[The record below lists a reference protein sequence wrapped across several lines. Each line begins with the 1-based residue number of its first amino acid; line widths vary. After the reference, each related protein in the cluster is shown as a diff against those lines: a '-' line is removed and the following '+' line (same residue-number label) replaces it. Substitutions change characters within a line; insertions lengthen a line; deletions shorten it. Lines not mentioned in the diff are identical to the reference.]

1 MYMASK
7 RDKDTEFTEMVDNTL
22 DETKSSINKTSNQAK
37 KEVPQY
43 TKAVTEYQ
51 EETIQATQ
59 DIAES
64 FLESQKQVINSTQ
77 ALWAPYFENMQNM
90 YWSYW
95 TPQRATENY
104 TRAVSNITDSS
115 ITATRIA
122 NNFMFASMEAWRTTM
137 RHTRDNAIEF
147 SRLNANYA
155 MTIQNQAL
163 DNLRDYRER

>member
-1 MYMASK
+1 MASK
-7 RDKDTEFTEMVDNTL
+7 REKEKEFTDMIDNTL
-22 DETKSSINKTSNQAK
+22 DETRSSLNKTTNEAK

-43 TKAVTEYQ
+43 TKVVTEYQ

-64 FLESQKQVINSTQ
+64 FLESQKQVISSTQ
-77 ALWAPYFENMQNM
+77 SLWTPYFENMQNM

-95 TPQRATENY
+95 RPQRATENY

-115 ITATRIA
+115 IAATRIA
-122 NNFMFASMEAWRTTM
+122 NNYMFASMEVWKTTM
-137 RHTRDNAIEF
+137 RHARVNSIEF
-147 SRLNANYA
+147 SRLNTNYA
-155 MTIQNQAL
+155 RTIQNQAL

>member
-1 MYMASK
+1 MYMSSK
-7 RDKDTEFTEMVDNTL
+7 KDKDKEITEMIENTL
-22 DETKSSINKTSNQAK
+22 DETKSSVNKTTNEAK

-43 TKAVTEYQ
+43 TKAVNEYQ
-51 EETIQATQ
+51 EESIQATK
-59 DIAES
+59 DIADS
-64 FLESQKQVINSTQ
+64 FLESQKQVINSSQ
-77 ALWAPYFENMQNM
+77 SLWAPYFENMQNL

-95 TPQRATENY
+95 TPKRATENY

-115 ITATRIA
+115 IAATRLA

-155 MTIQNQAL
+155 KTIQNQAL
-163 DNLRDYRER
+163 DNLRNYRER

>member
-1 MYMASK
+1 MASK
-7 RDKDTEFTEMVDNTL
+7 RDKDKEFTEMIDSTL
-22 DETKSSINKTSNQAK
+22 DETKSSLNKSTNEAK

-64 FLESQKQVINSTQ
+64 FLESQKQVINASQ
-77 ALWAPYFENMQNM
+77 SLWAPYFENMQNM

-115 ITATRIA
+115 IAATRIA
-122 NNFMFASMEAWRTTM
+122 NNYMFASMEVWKTTM

-147 SRLNANYA
+147 SRLNTNYA
-155 MTIQNQAL
+155 RTIQYQAL
-163 DNLRDYRER
+163 DNLRNYRER